1 MVQAKEEVFEAAK
14 MAYTL
19 YGWLLQEVAKEVG
32 LETAFRAQSRIG
44 DRLAD
49 LYEPMFKQKCAG
61 AELGAVAIAEAL
73 GDCYRHFGSDHE
85 IVAQGDTVAFRT
97 TRCPVYE
104 GLKASGLDHA
114 VIEKACSVGTARSTE
129 LLHERF
135 PELTARLKFREPGE
149 ESCVE
154 EFVLAK

>member
-1 MVQAKEEVFEAAK
+1 MMQAKEEVFEAAK

-19 YGWLLQEVAKEVG
+19 YGWLLQEVATEVG
-32 LETAFRAQSRIG
+32 WETAFRAQSRIG
-44 DRLAD
+44 DRLAG
-49 LYEPMFKQKCAG
+49 LYEPMFEQKSAG
-61 AELGAVAIAEAL
+61 AELGVGAIAEAL

-85 IVAQGDTVAFRT
+85 IVAQGDTVAFHT
-97 TRCPVYE
+97 ARCPVYE

-114 VIEKACSVGTARSTE
+114 IIEKVCSVGTARSAE

-135 PELTARLKFREPGE
+135 PGLTARLKFREQGNQP
-149 ESCVE
+149 CLE